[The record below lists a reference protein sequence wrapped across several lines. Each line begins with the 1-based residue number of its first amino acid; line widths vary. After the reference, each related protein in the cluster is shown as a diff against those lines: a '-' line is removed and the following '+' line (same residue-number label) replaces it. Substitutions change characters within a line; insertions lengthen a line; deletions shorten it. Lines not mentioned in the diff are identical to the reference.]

1 MAQIIERIVRSKYP
15 PRDTR
20 VLWLDTK
27 NDLLKA
33 FTSNGWTKVFANTA
47 INTLRNAGYL
57 FAGIATIDTNPETP
71 DAKVFYIAN
80 GKGTYTN
87 FGGIEVTEDEVVFLI
102 WDSSWHKVSTGIAS
116 NEKLSEL
123 GEEVQSIEGKTNALE
138 PKNTEEE
145 GFYICDHEGNVLIR
159 LDILDTKGG
168 IGDNLANSIKTLV
181 QNVGAEGFT
190 KIESNELGEK
200 LKAAVKLEAGHQS
213 TIENGFYVCN
223 ENGEV
228 CMSYINGLW
237 NIPLPKEEKIIKHG
251 SFSKH
256 GSLAAGETWVLT
268 NNSVKNNEIIQMS
281 AVIPNGFT
289 KITFGH
295 GDITGHETSWIDVTP
310 TKIILHVVNSGNSE
324 LSGYPK
330 EFPYSMTFKNN
341 IQVSLE
347 QKGDTK
353 ATVKVY
359 SNGEMSNP
367 IEISIWW
374 GSSGNIFLTSETTLD
389 QCYFIWSSPQL
400 QNGIWLFGDS
410 YFSLGDPNR
419 WTTYLFKNGHNNFM
433 LDAHPGMNSATGL
446 NHLKS
451 LISVA
456 TPKMI
461 VWCLGMNDPD
471 CRTDQETIN
480 PNWKSAIDE
489 VIEICKKENVL
500 LVLSTI
506 PTVEGGWNPD
516 TQSHNIGKHLY
527 KNQYVK
533 ETGLRYIDFA
543 AAVGANESTGEWFNN
558 GQSDDMLENYGIEGK
573 GRIHPTKYGAKALYI
588 QAIIDCPEII
598 Q

>member
-1 MAQIIERIVRSKYP
+1 MATMLNP
-15 PRDTR
+15 
-20 VLWLDTK
+20 
-27 NDLLKA
+27 N
-33 FTSNGWTKVFANTA
+33 A
-47 INTLRNAGYL
+47 I
-57 FAGIATIDTNPETP
+57 P
-71 DAKVFYIAN
+71 DGSITQEKI
-80 GKGTYTN
+80 
-87 FGGIEVTEDEVVFLI
+87 
-102 WDSSWHKVSTGIAS
+102 DSSVLATKQNALTDTDGGYGQRVAKLEKEGIAS
-116 NEKLSEL
+116 QEKLTEL
-123 GEEVQSIEGKTNALE
+123 EGKTNALE

-190 KIESNELGEK
+190 KIESNEIGEK

-295 GDITGHETSWIDVTP
+295 GDITGYETSWIDVTP

-389 QCYFIWSSPQL
+389 QCSLIWSSPQL

-419 WTTYLFKNGHNNFM
+419 WTTYLFENGHNNFM

>member
-1 MAQIIERIVRSKYP
+1 MLSPNAIPKGSITQEMIDVSVLDAKQDVIDDLYTIREGAKIGNEAFDII
-15 PRDTR
+15 
-20 VLWLDTK
+20 
-27 NDLLKA
+27 
-33 FTSNGWTKVFANTA
+33 TSMV
-47 INTLRNAGYL
+47 NAGYL
-57 FAGIATIDTNPETP
+57 FGGIATPTTDPSEPN
-71 DAKVFYIAN
+71 AKVFYIAN
-80 GKGTYTN
+80 GKGKYEK
-87 FGGIEVTEDEVVFLI
+87 FGGLEVTEDEVVVLY
-102 WDSSWHKVSTGIAS
+102 WDSAWHKVATGIAS
-116 NEKLSEL
+116 QEKLSEL
-123 GEEVQSIEGKTNALE
+123 EGKTNALE
-138 PKNTEEE
+138 LKNTEEE

-168 IGDNLANSIKTLV
+168 IGNNLANSIKTLV

-281 AVIPNGFT
+281 AIIPNGFT

-295 GDITGHETSWIDVTP
+295 GDITGHETSWIDITP

-347 QKGDTK
+347 QKGETK

-389 QCYFIWSSPQL
+389 QCSFIWASPQL

-471 CRTDQETIN
+471 CRTEQETIN